1 MPSLTSYKVY
11 VDWVELDYPALATAQ
26 ADRLYIKGLNLTGTS
41 VQVETTGFTT
51 SQVMVYDV
59 RDPRHPVVI
68 GGTQATG
75 AGATYKLTFWDTWA
89 AGAPA
94 PSYFLTTQAALVSP
108 ATLVAPAAIEI
119 ASLPAWNTTANNYD
133 YIAIVHRSLW
143 DAIQPLLTYRT
154 AQGLRVAKVDVQDIY
169 DAYSGGLVDP
179 EAIRSFLTYA
189 YRNWNGGGGQTRPPA
204 PPKYVLLVGDGHYDF
219 KNVTLT
225 QRTPATFQPNLI
237 PPYLIRID
245 PWIGETAA
253 DNRYVSVDGSSD
265 FMPDMAIGRIPAQTA
280 PEVTAVVNKI
290 LAYENPNVTHDGA
303 WQNMVT
309 FVAGG
314 ANDPAGDFQY
324 MSDRTRLNFLPSTV
338 SNRTVYWKTDYI
350 YAYPQNGTPNMNDA
364 IKAAFRDSIMLQWF
378 GHAGRFIWSGSS
390 SSTEQVFSSF
400 SITGSTVPG
409 SPQWPFSADYSCWSG
424 YFMNLDNFSGD
435 YRSLAEAALLD
446 PTKGAIAASAPS
458 GLHSGAALI
467 TLNQGLVKAVFQ
479 DRIQP
484 AGAAM
489 NAAKAYYYANAG
501 TSFDVMDTTIFF
513 GDPAL
518 TLRLPPGSAAAAWLG
533 YREEWDCGEPFM
545 DEPAEC
551 PVL

>member
-1 MPSLTSYKVY
+1 M
-11 VDWVELDYPALATAQ
+11 
-26 ADRLYIKGLNLTGTS
+26 
-41 VQVETTGFTT
+41 
-51 SQVMVYDV
+51 
-59 RDPRHPVVI
+59 
-68 GGTQATG
+68 
-75 AGATYKLTFWDTWA
+75 
-89 AGAPA
+89 
-94 PSYFLTTQAALVSP
+94 
-108 ATLVAPAAIEI
+108 
-119 ASLPAWNTTANNYD
+119 
-133 YIAIVHRSLW
+133 
-143 DAIQPLLTYRT
+143 
-154 AQGLRVAKVDVQDIY
+154 
-169 DAYSGGLVDP
+169 
-179 EAIRSFLTYA
+179 
-189 YRNWNGGGGQTRPPA
+189 
-204 PPKYVLLVGDGHYDF
+204 LLVGDGHYDF
-219 KNVTLT
+219 KNVTST

-265 FMPDMAIGRIPAQTA
+265 FMPDMAIGRIPARTA
-280 PEVTAVVNKI
+280 AEVTAVVNKI

-309 FVAGG
+309 FVAGR

-435 YRSLAEAALLD
+435 YRSMAEAALLD
-446 PTKGAIAASAPS
+446 PTRGAIAASAPS

-501 TSFDVMDTTIFF
+501 TSFDVIDTTIFF

-518 TLRLPPGSAAAAWLG
+518 TLRLPPGSAAAPGLSVGKNGTAASLSWSNQPNAQSYDILRG
-533 YREEWDCGEPFM
+533 LTPYFDPNVTGSLVTTVSASVAGQGATITLDDSGTTPPPPVQVIGDPAQNYFWVIRSRSSTGVSAPSNRVGEFDFQLVPGS
-545 DEPAEC
+545 
-551 PVL
+551 